1 MLVPSYGSVISCLLF
16 GNILILYFYLQ
27 SKNHLYILK
36 YGCHIV
42 IISMVFL
49 MLRMFFPCNFV
60 FTYSIYMK
68 PLVIPLM
75 DFLRTEIFPGIQL
88 LTILLYL
95 SLGGFLIKLSL
106 LLYQQYQFFQMIQI
120 YPPLEH
126 KLANSILE
134 QRKAVHGIKKR
145 IYLIETSLIKSP
157 CITGFLHPTILLPD
171 NNFSV
176 SELTYILD
184 HELQHYLHHDLW
196 IRLLCELMVCFYW
209 WNPLSYLLRG
219 HLGKT
224 LEFTADFST
233 TKSMDKSNRL
243 HYMKCILDVADQPDI
258 RTIPVAPLCFWEGD
272 TNILEQRF
280 TLILD
285 RPDKVKK
292 SLSYIINIAIIT
304 VIMFISIYCAF
315 EPDYEVPKEI
325 TETTVALEKDKTFFI
340 KNNGKYDVYYKG
352 NYNGSADSVK
362 DFSGYHIY
370 SSKKEA
376 KTHEKFN

>member
-49 MLRMFFPCNFV
+49 MLRMFFPCNFI

-106 LLYQQYQFFQMIQI
+106 LLYQQHQFFQMIRI

-126 KLANSILE
+126 GRAIEILE
-134 QRKAVHGIKKR
+134 KQKALHGIKKR
-145 IYLIETSLIKSP
+145 IDLVQTSLINSP

-171 NNFSV
+171 NNFSAK
-176 SELTYILD
+176 ELTYIFD
-184 HELQHYLHHDLW
+184 HELQHYLHHDL
-196 IRLLCELMVCFYW
+196 
-209 WNPLSYLLRG
+209 
-219 HLGKT
+219 
-224 LEFTADFST
+224 
-233 TKSMDKSNRL
+233 
-243 HYMKCILDVADQPDI
+243 
-258 RTIPVAPLCFWEGD
+258 
-272 TNILEQRF
+272 
-280 TLILD
+280 
-285 RPDKVKK
+285 
-292 SLSYIINIAIIT
+292 
-304 VIMFISIYCAF
+304 
-315 EPDYEVPKEI
+315 
-325 TETTVALEKDKTFFI
+325 
-340 KNNGKYDVYYKG
+340 
-352 NYNGSADSVK
+352 
-362 DFSGYHIY
+362 
-370 SSKKEA
+370 
-376 KTHEKFN
+376 